1 MYAEI
6 KKLEFDKILKILI
19 NYAHTDLGKKQVLEI
34 YPLSNVDEVKGLLF
48 EVEEAKRI
56 IERYDETP
64 LTGVLDI
71 TEVIRKSEIGSV
83 LSIDELI
90 RVVSHQEAISR
101 TINFVKKVISL
112 QLDFTYLKDYYDRL
126 VSVPVL
132 KQEIDRCIDKK
143 GEIYDNASSKLQ
155 DIRKKIRTT
164 EERINSKMQ
173 SLLKS
178 EQNKLSDSLITIRNN
193 RLVFPVK
200 QEYKNSFKGI
210 IHDQSA
216 SGETVFIEPI
226 SCFDMNND
234 LSRYFVEEAAEI
246 ENILRMLT
254 YKVGEYT
261 TELTTNLEI
270 FTYLDIVF
278 AKAKYALA
286 NDFTRPE
293 ITKNKINLIN
303 AKHPLIPR
311 DVVVGNTIN
320 FHNFNH
326 IIITGPNTGGKTVA
340 LKTLGLLSIMAQAGL
355 LIPVNENSETI
366 CFSNVFAD
374 IGDEQ
379 SIEQSLSTFSSHISN
394 IKYILDKSSDNSLV
408 LLDEIGSGTDPKEG
422 ASLAISIIDF
432 LREKKLYSMITTHYP
447 ELKTYAYDL
456 DNTVNASVEFDI
468 ETLRPTYRLKIGVPG
483 TSNAIKIA
491 RRLGLNE
498 EICQHAENV
507 SLSFDTD
514 TAKLIQKLEKQSLEL
529 DLELTKIKDKQ
540 IQLEQEKKNYE
551 ILQKEERIKQNKLLR
566 NFEEEQKQK
575 QQLYLEKAQDLI
587 KELDEL
593 KKSASFKEHELA
605 KLKKDVKDTFYQKRV
620 FQKESEKE
628 IQVGDTVKVLA
639 YQRNGIV
646 NKELKNNQYEV
657 VMGALTLTVK
667 KEEIEFYSRET
678 IDEFNQK
685 SVAQNPVV
693 KEVKVELDLH
703 GKRYEEAMLE
713 LDKFVDNCLLNNL
726 EFAYIVHGIG
736 TGALKKGVEKYAKE
750 NPHIKSYRRGNE
762 GEGGVGVTIYQ
773 FK

>member
-1 MYAEI
+1 M
-6 KKLEFDKILKILI
+6 
-19 NYAHTDLGKKQVLEI
+19 
-34 YPLSNVDEVKGLLF
+34 
-48 EVEEAKRI
+48 
-56 IERYDETP
+56 
-64 LTGVLDI
+64 
-71 TEVIRKSEIGSV
+71 
-83 LSIDELI
+83 
-90 RVVSHQEAISR
+90 
-101 TINFVKKVISL
+101 
-112 QLDFTYLKDYYDRL
+112 
-126 VSVPVL
+126 
-132 KQEIDRCIDKK
+132 
-143 GEIYDNASSKLQ
+143 
-155 DIRKKIRTT
+155 
-164 EERINSKMQ
+164 
-173 SLLKS
+173 
-178 EQNKLSDSLITIRNN
+178 
-193 RLVFPVK
+193 
-200 QEYKNSFKGI
+200 
-210 IHDQSA
+210 
-216 SGETVFIEPI
+216 
-226 SCFDMNND
+226 
-234 LSRYFVEEAAEI
+234 
-246 ENILRMLT
+246 
-254 YKVGEYT
+254 
-261 TELTTNLEI
+261 
-270 FTYLDIVF
+270 
-278 AKAKYALA
+278 
-286 NDFTRPE
+286 
-293 ITKNKINLIN
+293 
-303 AKHPLIPR
+303 
-311 DVVVGNTIN
+311 
-320 FHNFNH
+320 
-326 IIITGPNTGGKTVA
+326 
-340 LKTLGLLSIMAQAGL
+340 
-355 LIPVNENSETI
+355 
-366 CFSNVFAD
+366 
-374 IGDEQ
+374 
-379 SIEQSLSTFSSHISN
+379 
-394 IKYILDKSSDNSLV
+394 
-408 LLDEIGSGTDPKEG
+408 
-422 ASLAISIIDF
+422 
-432 LREKKLYSMITTHYP
+432 
-447 ELKTYAYDL
+447 

-529 DLELTKIKDKQ
+529 DLELAKIKDKQ

-685 SVAQNPVV
+685 SIAQNPVV